1 MNIFGNKFYH
11 ELSFSSEGLL
21 FLNCSPAEF
30 KEVKNCINM
39 VAGRTNKKEKTTIL
53 LATLHKK
60 HYFAHEYLLNGELVG
75 VNLLEFFMCYG
86 SSMNSN

>member
-1 MNIFGNKFYH
+1 
-11 ELSFSSEGLL
+11 
-21 FLNCSPAEF
+21 
-30 KEVKNCINM
+30 M

-75 VNLLEFFMCYG
+75 VNLLEFFMRYG

>member
-1 MNIFGNKFYH
+1 M
-11 ELSFSSEGLL
+11 
-21 FLNCSPAEF
+21 
-30 KEVKNCINM
+30 KNCINM
-39 VAGRTNKKEKTTIL
+39 VAGRTNKKDKTTIL